1 MFSGFAEWREGGLYD
16 GNRTSRGV
24 GVAFSPDARFLA
36 DISWDHSDLDFPTSE
51 PFSTELLSTRINY
64 SFNTR
69 VFLNAL
75 IQYNSRDGFVS
86 SNIRFRWIH
95 SPLSDFYIV
104 YNESR
109 IPEGDV
115 IDRALIL
122 KLTYLFN
129 F

>member
-1 MFSGFAEWREGGLYD
+1 M
-16 GNRTSRGV
+16 
-24 GVAFSPDARFLA
+24 
-36 DISWDHSDLDFPTSE
+36 
-51 PFSTELLSTRINY
+51 
-64 SFNTR
+64 
-69 VFLNAL
+69 